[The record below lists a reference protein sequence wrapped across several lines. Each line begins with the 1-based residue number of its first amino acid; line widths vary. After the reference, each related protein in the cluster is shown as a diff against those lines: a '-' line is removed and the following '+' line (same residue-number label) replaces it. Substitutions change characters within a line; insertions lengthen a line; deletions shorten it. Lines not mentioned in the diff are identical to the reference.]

1 MLKII
6 LVHDVFDNLVFRF
19 IDHKRFAAACR
30 LVSKTWRCL
39 VAVLQSLFLH
49 AAQNL
54 ARETDRIVFVHPFDN
69 TLDQRTERT
78 VDQRLGDADYI
89 NIILFEERLVDNGFL
104 LVARETAVFPDQD
117 HVDRVGVL
125 LRKGDHLLKLRPPVR
140 MPARDGFLEDELFCD
155 DNPVLLRV
163 VQEKTLLRIRR
174 EFCLI
179 RGADA
184 DVESTIFKC

>member
-1 MLKII
+1 MRTFERYPVPDHSAGIKGIPKNPLNRAAFHPVSASGAVSKIIAFAGDRRRIQMLKII

-78 VDQRLGDADYI
+78 VDQWL
-89 NIILFEERLVDNGFL
+89 
-104 LVARETAVFPDQD
+104 
-117 HVDRVGVL
+117 
-125 LRKGDHLLKLRPPVR
+125 
-140 MPARDGFLEDELFCD
+140 
-155 DNPVLLRV
+155 
-163 VQEKTLLRIRR
+163 
-174 EFCLI
+174 
-179 RGADA
+179 
-184 DVESTIFKC
+184 